1 MTNDMKL
8 MEVLFNKIEERRM
21 ATVDA
26 LVKGAAADFAA
37 YQNIVGQVR
46 GLAAAQM
53 EINDLL
59 RKLKEADDDN

>member
-1 MTNDMKL
+1 MDSTKL
-8 MEVLFNKIEERRM
+8 FEALFNKLEERRM

-26 LVKGAAADFAA
+26 LTKGAAADFAA
-37 YQNIVGQVR
+37 YQNLVGQVR

-59 RKLKEADDDN
+59 RKVKEANNAD